1 MIDKRRAQLL
11 LGETIREGGILVV
24 VFGPL
29 DALFQKEGPGELIVA
44 LMVSIGLLLLT
55 LGIII
60 ESMDQTGSRTP

>member
-60 ESMDQTGSRTP
+60 ESIDRTSSRTP

>member
-60 ESMDQTGSRTP
+60 ESIDQTSSRTP